1 MPEQQPIPEALI
13 AAQAAR
19 RKRRS
24 RQWRITDHDTTDTT
38 IDALNQPLHDRIR
51 RAVGRDSYITNW

>member
-1 MPEQQPIPEALI
+1 MPEQPIPQALI

-24 RQWRITDHDTTDTT
+24 RQWRIVDANTDNTT
-38 IDALNQPLHDRIR
+38 IDALNAPYHQRI
-51 RAVGRDSYITNW
+51 AKAIANGSYVTDW